1 MYITV
6 GNLATEGANSP
17 DTYSGAGHA
26 GPFTRIRVDRST
38 PLGNPYLMGKEGR
51 DEARRHDTCAAH
63 EASMGL
69 ITSCARA
76 VRHGRRGQLEIFA
89 RERAASDD
97 LPLNCSLVTEDNRL
111 QAAARFWRLRDR
123 LLAGENIRL
132 MCWCAPKRCHA
143 HTIAHALAH
152 VSAGAVFLR
161 GEVADGDVDQ
171 GDDQPLAERPN
182 SPAALLKVVGC
193 TLLRGFATS
202 RMLEIITETCQMEY
216 CMGWNPNPLVGTQ
229 DDWMR
234 EQMMLSAKHGLAFEG
249 LLALGESALN
259 ALGISAPRPKHAS
272 LIVTRLGA
280 GPQRWHTDA
289 DCADTYSIMVAISS
303 RRVRFEGGIEADLS
317 PGDVLVFDARKR
329 HAGTELV
336 DEHRAIDMPNVGAVA
351 LAAHIKRTRR
361 SWASAA
367 ARAQLLRDRRAGG
380 GAADAHALH
389 RRPAGRGARGLY
401 GAHPGRVVRRAGV
414 GRARAAA
421 GGRDVAAGHAEHGDG
436 AQ

>member
-1 MYITV
+1 M
-6 GNLATEGANSP
+6 
-17 DTYSGAGHA
+17 
-26 GPFTRIRVDRST
+26 
-38 PLGNPYLMGKEGR
+38 
-51 DEARRHDTCAAH
+51 
-63 EASMGL
+63 
-69 ITSCARA
+69 
-76 VRHGRRGQLEIFA
+76 
-89 RERAASDD
+89 
-97 LPLNCSLVTEDNRL
+97 TEDNRL
-111 QAAARFWRLRDR
+111 QAATRFWQLRDR

-161 GEVADGDVDQ
+161 GEVADGDVDH

-351 LAAHIKRTRR
+351 LAAHIHAGAGHQLRHVHNSYGVGEPAVEQPTLMLSTDGQPGVAPEDSTVLIPVAWCGGQASDARVLLPADGTSLLGMPNTATVRNKRRETAVESATGLIRR
-361 SWASAA
+361 C
-367 ARAQLLRDRRAGG
+367 R
-380 GAADAHALH
+380 
-389 RRPAGRGARGLY
+389 RRPAFW
-401 GAHPGRVVRRAGV
+401 
-414 GRARAAA
+414 RARSQRRRRRRRKARARPSA
-421 GGRDVAAGHAEHGDG
+421 
-436 AQ
+436 